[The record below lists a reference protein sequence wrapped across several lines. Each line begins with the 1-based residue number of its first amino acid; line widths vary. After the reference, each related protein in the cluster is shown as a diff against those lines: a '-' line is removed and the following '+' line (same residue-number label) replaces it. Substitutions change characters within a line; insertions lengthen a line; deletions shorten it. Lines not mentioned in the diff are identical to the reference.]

1 MPLIFSFVQKIV
13 FQKKVPQKIV
23 FSYRC
28 SSSNFDGNALSYFF
42 RLLYFTENKN
52 LKNICLF
59 HSCYCT
65 KLGRKTNKSKQKK
78 KINRICIFVS
88 SHRVAEGPEKGESGK
103 STFGFQIKRLL
114 RNLLVKPHELITKS
128 YYK

>member
-52 LKNICLF
+52 LKNICLY

-78 KINRICIFVS
+78 KLTGFAFLFHLVVWRRGRKKASPENR
-88 SHRVAEGPEKGESGK
+88 P
-103 STFGFQIKRLL
+103 TGFKLNGFYVI
-114 RNLLVKPHELITKS
+114 S
-128 YYK
+128 

>member
-1 MPLIFSFVQKIV
+1 M
-13 FQKKVPQKIV
+13 
-23 FSYRC
+23 C

-59 HSCYCT
+59 T
-65 KLGRKTNKSKQKK
+65 LVTVKNLEERQTNQNKKK

-88 SHRVAEGPEKGESGK
+88 SRRVAEGPEKGESGK